1 MTAETPLAK
10 VPVEAANDSRA
21 NVLELDRICLAFGDK
36 QVLKGVDLDVK
47 EGEVVVLIGASGSGK
62 TSLLRCINLLNTP
75 NSGSINIDGEFIF
88 NVDAEGSRRPAI
100 SQSEVNRIRSKT
112 GMVFQQFN
120 LFPHKTAIQNV
131 MEGPVIVRGESKAEA
146 RKEAL
151 RLLELM
157 GLGEHGEKYPR
168 QLSGGQQQRVAIA
181 RAMAMHP
188 KVMLFDEPTSALDP
202 ELVGEVMNAMV
213 DLAKSGM
220 TMVIVTHELGFAFEV
235 ADRVV
240 FLDQGTVAEQ
250 GAPEEV
256 LLHPKH
262 PRLKSFVGRFHES
275 ADLLRP
281 FLEARIQEEATEA

>member
-1 MTAETPLAK
+1 ML
-10 VPVEAANDSRA
+10 R
-21 NVLELDRICLAFGDK
+21 LDRICLKFGDK
-36 QVLKGVDLDVK
+36 RVLNGIDLSVV

-75 NSGSINIDGEFIF
+75 TSGSIVIGDEILFHNEASGK
-88 NVDAEGSRRPAI
+88 GR
-100 SQSEVNRIRSKT
+100 SQIPNQEVNRIRSKT

-120 LFPHKTAIQNV
+120 LFPHMTALENV
-131 MEGPVIVRGESKAEA
+131 MEGPVIVKKEPKEQA
-146 RKEAL
+146 RQTAL
-151 RLLELM
+151 KLLDVM
-157 GLGEHGEKYPR
+157 GLAQHVEKYPR

-181 RAMAMHP
+181 RAMAMQP

-202 ELVGEVMNAMV
+202 ELVGEVMKAMV
-213 DLAKSGM
+213 ELAKSGM

-240 FLDQGTVAEQ
+240 FLDQGLVAEQ
-250 GAPEEV
+250 GPPSKV
-256 LLHPKH
+256 LLHPEH

-281 FLEARIQEEATEA
+281 FLEAREAEKAC

>member
-1 MTAETPLAK
+1 MTTETITNTSDTQSAD
-10 VPVEAANDSRA
+10 NQ
-21 NVLELDRICLAFGDK
+21 VLRLDRIYLEFAGHE
-36 QVLKGVDLDVK
+36 VLKGVDLSVT

-75 NSGSINIDGEFIF
+75 KSGSITIDKDVIF
-88 NVDAEGSRRPAI
+88 HREQGGQGVSHI
-100 SQSEVNRIRSKT
+100 SKQEVNRIRSKT

-120 LFPHKTAIQNV
+120 LFPHMTALQNV
-131 MEGPVIVRGESKAEA
+131 MEGPIVVKKEQSDAVREKAMQ
-146 RKEAL
+146 
-151 RLLELM
+151 LLKLM
-157 GLGEHGEKYPR
+157 GLELHLDKYPR

-181 RAMAMHP
+181 RGMAMQP

-202 ELVGEVMNAMV
+202 ELVGEVMKAIV
-213 DLAKSGM
+213 QLAESGM

-240 FLDQGTVAEQ
+240 FLDEGVIVEQ
-250 GAPEEV
+250 GAPEKV
-256 LLHPKH
+256 LLHPEH

-281 FLEARIQEEATEA
+281 FLEARVNEKN

>member
-1 MTAETPLAK
+1 MTTETLEPATT
-10 VPVEAANDSRA
+10 AAQILQLN
-21 NVLELDRICLAFGDK
+21 NICLKFGELD
-36 QVLKGVDLDVK
+36 VLKGVDLAVT

-75 NSGSINIDGEFIF
+75 TSGSITIDNELLFHKEA
-88 NVDAEGSRRPAI
+88 NDRDAARI
-100 SQSEVNRIRSKT
+100 SKQEVNRIRSMT

-120 LFPHKTAIQNV
+120 LFPHMTALENV
-131 MEGPVIVRGESKAEA
+131 MEGPVIVK
-146 RKEAL
+146 KEPRAAVREKAL
-151 RLLELM
+151 RLLALM
-157 GLGEHGEKYPR
+157 GLEQHVDKYPR
-168 QLSGGQQQRVAIA
+168 QLSGGQQQRVAIT
-181 RAMAMHP
+181 RGMAMQP

-202 ELVGEVMNAMV
+202 ELVGEVMKAIV
-213 DLAKSGM
+213 QLAESGM

-240 FLDQGTVAEQ
+240 FLDQGVIVEQ
-250 GAPEEV
+250 GPPEQV

-281 FLEARIQEEATEA
+281 FLEARMKQNQ